1 MAETKK
7 TAATA
12 EAPYDPMKDMV
23 RVFLPRASAKEENY
37 VFVALNGKG
46 YKVMRGTEVR
56 VPRPVYDI
64 LRESTRLQD
73 KADAY
78 NRAQIEYASRQAE
91 AVAKAGVF

>member
-1 MAETKK
+1 MAEVKK
-7 TAATA
+7 TAAPT

-23 RVFLPRASAKEENY
+23 PVFLPRASAKAEN
-37 VFVALNGKG
+37 FVLVGLNGKA
-46 YKVMRGTEVR
+46 YKIMRGTEVR

-64 LRESTRLQD
+64 LRESTRMQD

-78 NRAQIEYASRQAE
+78 NRAQIEYASRRAE

>member
-1 MAETKK
+1 MAEAKK
-7 TAATA
+7 TTA
-12 EAPYDPMKDMV
+12 PTEAPYDPMKDMV

-64 LRESTRLQD
+64 LRESTRLQER
-73 KADAY
+73 ADDY
-78 NRAQIEYASRQAE
+78 SRAAAE
-91 AVAKAGVF
+91 RAGA